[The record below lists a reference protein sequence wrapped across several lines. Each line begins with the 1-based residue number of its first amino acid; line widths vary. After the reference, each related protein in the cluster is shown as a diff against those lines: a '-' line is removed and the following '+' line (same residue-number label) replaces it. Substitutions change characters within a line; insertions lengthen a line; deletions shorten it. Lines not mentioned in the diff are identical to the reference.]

1 MNINKQI
8 QVLIPEMREWRH
20 HIHQNP
26 EIAYEENNTS
36 DFIAKKLNEFGIEV
50 HRGFGGT
57 GIVGVIHGQHK
68 GTSNKSIGIRADMD
82 ALPMSEK
89 TNLIYS
95 SKNEGKMHACGHD
108 GHSTMLLGAA
118 KYLAQT
124 RNFCGTVYC
133 IFQPAEEGGNAGAK
147 AMINDGLFTKFHI
160 DSVWGIHN
168 WPGVPVGQAVI
179 HKGFAMAGG
188 DIIILTIEGKGGH
201 AAQPQFSNDPIVS
214 AGLTITALQTAIS
227 RQLNPFDQAVLSLTK
242 INGGSAFNV
251 IPDNVSIGGTLR
263 STNKKTRDEMLTKIK
278 KIASNACDINNCKVN
293 LEIRHGYPSTI
304 NDIKSA
310 EFASKVFE
318 DTFGIGSLDKIE
330 KPTMTSEDFSY
341 MLQKKPGAYI
351 WLGAGENS
359 EKLHSVY
366 YDFNDELLPI
376 GATYWSNLAETILTK

>member
-57 GIVGVIHGQHK
+57 GIVGVIHGEHK

-168 WPGVPVGQAVI
+168 WPGVPVGKAVI

-293 LEIRHGYPSTI
+293 LEIRPGYPSTI

-341 MLQKKPGAYI
+341 MLQEKPGAYI

>member
-68 GTSNKSIGIRADMD
+68 GISNKSIGIRADMD

-278 KIASNACDINNCKVN
+278 KIASNACDTNNCKVN
-293 LEIRHGYPSTI
+293 LEIRPGYPSTI

-341 MLQKKPGAYI
+341 MLQEKPGAYI

>member
-36 DFIAKKLNEFGIEV
+36 DFIAQKLNEFGIEV

-57 GIVGVIHGQHK
+57 GIVGVIHGEHK

-118 KYLAQT
+118 KYLAET

-168 WPGVPVGQAVI
+168 WPGVPVGRAVI

-263 STNKKTRDEMLTKIK
+263 STNKKTRDDMLTKIK

-293 LEIRHGYPSTI
+293 LEIRPGYPSTI

-341 MLQKKPGAYI
+341 MLQEKPGAYI

>member
-1 MNINKQI
+1 
-8 QVLIPEMREWRH
+8 
-20 HIHQNP
+20 
-26 EIAYEENNTS
+26 
-36 DFIAKKLNEFGIEV
+36 
-50 HRGFGGT
+50 
-57 GIVGVIHGQHK
+57 
-68 GTSNKSIGIRADMD
+68 
-82 ALPMSEK
+82 
-89 TNLIYS
+89 
-95 SKNEGKMHACGHD
+95 
-108 GHSTMLLGAA
+108 
-118 KYLAQT
+118 
-124 RNFCGTVYC
+124 
-133 IFQPAEEGGNAGAK
+133 
-147 AMINDGLFTKFHI
+147 
-160 DSVWGIHN
+160 
-168 WPGVPVGQAVI
+168 
-179 HKGFAMAGG
+179 MAGG

-293 LEIRHGYPSTI
+293 LEIRPGYPSTI

-318 DTFGIGSLDKIE
+318 DTFGTGSLDKIE

-341 MLQKKPGAYI
+341 MLQEKPGAYI

>member
-57 GIVGVIHGQHK
+57 GIVGVIHGEHK

-293 LEIRHGYPSTI
+293 LEIRPGYPSTI

>member
-50 HRGFGGT
+50 PRGFGGT

-293 LEIRHGYPSTI
+293 LEIRPGYPSTI

-341 MLQKKPGAYI
+341 MLQEKPGAYI

>member
-57 GIVGVIHGQHK
+57 GIVGVIQGKHK

-293 LEIRHGYPSTI
+293 LEIRPGYPSTI

-341 MLQKKPGAYI
+341 MLQEKPGAYI

>member
-214 AGLTITALQTAIS
+214 AGLTITALQIAIS

-293 LEIRHGYPSTI
+293 LEIRPGYPSTI
-304 NDIKSA
+304 NNIKSA

-341 MLQKKPGAYI
+341 MLQEKPGAYI

>member
-36 DFIAKKLNEFGIEV
+36 DFIAQKLNEFGIEV

-57 GIVGVIHGQHK
+57 GIVGVIQGKHK

-118 KYLAQT
+118 KYLAET

-263 STNKKTRDEMLTKIK
+263 STNKKTRDDMLTKIK

-293 LEIRHGYPSTI
+293 LEIRPGYPSTI

-341 MLQKKPGAYI
+341 MLQEKPGAYI

>member
-1 MNINKQI
+1 
-8 QVLIPEMREWRH
+8 MREWRH

-36 DFIAKKLNEFGIEV
+36 DFIAQKLNEFGIEV

-57 GIVGVIHGQHK
+57 GIVGVIQGKHK

-118 KYLAQT
+118 KYLAET

-263 STNKKTRDEMLTKIK
+263 STNKKTRDDMLTKIK

-293 LEIRHGYPSTI
+293 LEIRPGYPSTI

-318 DTFGIGSLDKIE
+318 DTFGIGSLDTIE

-341 MLQKKPGAYI
+341 MLQEKPGAYI

-376 GATYWSNLAETILTK
+376 GAAYWSNLAETILTK

>member
-36 DFIAKKLNEFGIEV
+36 DFIAQKLNEFGIEV

-57 GIVGVIHGQHK
+57 GIVGVIQGKHK

-118 KYLAQT
+118 KYLAET

-168 WPGVPVGQAVI
+168 WPGVPVGRAVI

-263 STNKKTRDEMLTKIK
+263 STNKKTRDDMLTKIK

-293 LEIRHGYPSTI
+293 LEIRPGYPSTI

-318 DTFGIGSLDKIE
+318 DTFGIGSLDTIE

-341 MLQKKPGAYI
+341 MLQEKPGAYI

-376 GATYWSNLAETILTK
+376 GAAYWSNLAETILTK

>member
-1 MNINKQI
+1 
-8 QVLIPEMREWRH
+8 
-20 HIHQNP
+20 
-26 EIAYEENNTS
+26 
-36 DFIAKKLNEFGIEV
+36 V

-293 LEIRHGYPSTI
+293 LEIRPGYPSTI

-341 MLQKKPGAYI
+341 MLQEKPGAYI

>member
-293 LEIRHGYPSTI
+293 LEIRPGYPSTI
-304 NDIKSA
+304 NNIKSA

-341 MLQKKPGAYI
+341 MLQEKPGAYI

>member
-1 MNINKQI
+1 MNINKHI

-57 GIVGVIHGQHK
+57 GIVGVIHGEHK

-168 WPGVPVGQAVI
+168 WPGVPVGKAVI

-293 LEIRHGYPSTI
+293 LEIRPGYPSTI

-341 MLQKKPGAYI
+341 MLQEKPGAYI

>member
-1 MNINKQI
+1 
-8 QVLIPEMREWRH
+8 MREWRH

-201 AAQPQFSNDPIVS
+201 AAQPQLSNDPIVS

-293 LEIRHGYPSTI
+293 LEIRPGYPSTI
-304 NDIKSA
+304 NEIKSA

-341 MLQKKPGAYI
+341 MLHEKPGAYI
-351 WLGAGENS
+351 WLGAGEKS
-359 EKLHSVY
+359 EKLHSAY
-366 YDFNDELLPI
+366 YDFNDELLAI
-376 GATYWSNLAETILTK
+376 GAEYWSSLAETVLIK

>member
-36 DFIAKKLNEFGIEV
+36 DFIAQKLNEFGIEV

-57 GIVGVIHGQHK
+57 GIVGVIQGKHK

-118 KYLAQT
+118 KYLAET

-168 WPGVPVGQAVI
+168 WPGVPVGRAVI

-263 STNKKTRDEMLTKIK
+263 STNKKTRDDMLTKIK
-278 KIASNACDINNCKVN
+278 KIASNACDINNCKVT
-293 LEIRHGYPSTI
+293 LEIRPGYPSTI

-318 DTFGIGSLDKIE
+318 DTFGIGSLDTIE

-341 MLQKKPGAYI
+341 MLQEKPGAYI

-376 GATYWSNLAETILTK
+376 GAAYWSNLAETILTK

>member
-1 MNINKQI
+1 MNINKHI

-36 DFIAKKLNEFGIEV
+36 DFIAQKLNEFGIEV

-57 GIVGVIHGQHK
+57 GIVGVIQGKHK

-118 KYLAQT
+118 KYLAET

-168 WPGVPVGQAVI
+168 WPGVPVGRAVI

-263 STNKKTRDEMLTKIK
+263 STNKKTRDDMLTKIK

-293 LEIRHGYPSTI
+293 LEIRPGYPSTI

-318 DTFGIGSLDKIE
+318 DTFGIGSLDTIE

-341 MLQKKPGAYI
+341 MLQEKPGAYI

-376 GATYWSNLAETILTK
+376 GAAYWSNLAETILTK

>member
-26 EIAYEENNTS
+26 EIAYEEKNTS

-57 GIVGVIHGQHK
+57 GIVGVIHGEHK

-293 LEIRHGYPSTI
+293 LEIRPGYPSTI

-341 MLQKKPGAYI
+341 MLQEKPGAYI

>member
-36 DFIAKKLNEFGIEV
+36 DFIAQKLNEFGIEV

-57 GIVGVIHGQHK
+57 GIVGVIQGKHK

-118 KYLAQT
+118 KYLAET

-168 WPGVPVGQAVI
+168 WPGVPVGRAVI

-263 STNKKTRDEMLTKIK
+263 STNKKTRDDMLTKIK

-293 LEIRHGYPSTI
+293 LEIRPGYPSTI

-341 MLQKKPGAYI
+341 MLQEKPGAYI

-376 GATYWSNLAETILTK
+376 GAAYWSNLAETILTK

>member
-57 GIVGVIHGQHK
+57 GIVGVIHGEHK

-293 LEIRHGYPSTI
+293 LEIRPGYPSTI

-341 MLQKKPGAYI
+341 MLQEKPGAYI

>member
-168 WPGVPVGQAVI
+168 WPGVPVGKAVI

-293 LEIRHGYPSTI
+293 LEIRPGYPSTI

-341 MLQKKPGAYI
+341 MLQEKPGAYI

-376 GATYWSNLAETILTK
+376 GATYWSNLAEAILTK